1 MTVTRRQTRPGELFL
16 GGRGILTPY
25 RPTPVPS
32 DTDENKPAA
41 STVSPDPLDAP
52 QEISELP
59 RGIYVEPPD
68 PQRDFEEDNENWT
81 PEMIAPAEELDKIM
95 GWDKQT
101 SQPAIDETPE
111 STPESR
117 PSQTPVGRDS

>member
-32 DTDENKPAA
+32 DTDENKLAA

-52 QEISELP
+52 QDISELL

-68 PQRDFEEDNENWT
+68 PQRDFEEDNEYWT
-81 PEMIAPAEELDKIM
+81 PEMIVSAEEFDRITGQDEK
-95 GWDKQT
+95 T
-101 SQPAIDETPE
+101 SRPATAGTPE
-111 STPESR
+111 ST
-117 PSQTPVGRDS
+117 QK

>member
-32 DTDENKPAA
+32 DSDENKPAA
-41 STVSPDPLDAP
+41 STVSPDPLHES
-52 QEISELP
+52 QEISELLK
-59 RGIYVEPPD
+59 GIYVEPSD
-68 PQRDFEEDNENWT
+68 PQRDFEEDNAGWT
-81 PEMIAPAEELDKIM
+81 PEMIVSAEEFDRITVRDAK
-95 GWDKQT
+95 T
-101 SQPAIDETPE
+101 SQPATDETPE
-111 STPESR
+111 STSESR